1 MDKFTLGTY
10 CGTILNGF
18 WLLFTPLLLQ
28 ILCKGW
34 NYPCCQFSY
43 TPTPPPSL
51 PTHCHLHFSPPFG
64 SHPISNFTLPFLLF
78 PLLISLF
85 QPMWE
90 VHFFVV
96 CLFNENVILLCMPMR
111 YTTKPHICWVSDKI
125 AQRNH
130 IFIMYLTQIH
140 HKNTFP
146 LCTFIR

>member
-18 WLLFTPLLLQ
+18 WLLFTPLLF
-28 ILCKGW
+28 K
-34 NYPCCQFSY
+34 SY
-43 TPTPPPSL
+43 AKDETNPVVSFPTLPPLLLLFPPTAIFTFLLHLVHTPSPTSL
-51 PTHCHLHFSPPFG
+51 Y
-64 SHPISNFTLPFLLF
+64 PFLLF
-78 PLLISLF
+78 PLLISLSK
-85 QPMWE
+85 PMWE